1 MNEQQREK
9 QRVQTTRAAR
19 SVSFAVFLS
28 RILGLVR
35 EQVFAKLFGAGILNE
50 AFQVAF
56 RIPNLLRDLFAEG
69 ALSSAFVPTFTDYL
83 RRKGRT
89 EAWLLANLVVG
100 ALLLLLGVITLILL
114 FFSDQFVYLLAAGF
128 AKVPGKLEVTSNL
141 IKILSPFLMLIALA
155 SVVMGMLNTLNHF
168 FLPALAPALFNVAI
182 IGSGFF
188 LVPWFERQ
196 GIVPIYAMGVGAV
209 VGGLLQLVVQL
220 PILHR
225 YGYRLRLTF
234 DFDHEGFRRIA
245 RLVAPALLGISAVQI
260 NVVVNTQLASFLQA
274 NGPVSWLGFAFRV
287 LYLPIGLFGVAVGVV
302 NLRQVSHLAA
312 EEKWEDIKATVAHSI
327 KLISLLSLP
336 STVGLIV
343 LANPIVE
350 LIFERGRFS
359 SSDTTHTAYA
369 LMCYSL
375 GLFSYS
381 CVKIYAPTFYA
392 LGDTRTP
399 VRSSIVAVA
408 TNISVNLALIALLP
422 TGYKYLGLATGTSLS
437 MGLNNAL
444 LAHAFRARLGTLQTY
459 KVVSTVGK
467 NMIAAGV
474 MGVVL
479 YALNQWFQS
488 ARESMG
494 TLQLL
499 VSVSSSIGVGVL
511 VYFVSCRL
519 LGVEEVRYIFSRLR
533 T

>member
-1 MNEQQREK
+1 MNEQKREE
-9 QRVQTTRAAR
+9 QRVQTARAAR

-35 EQVFAKLFGAGILNE
+35 EQVFAKLFGAGIFNE

-69 ALSSAFVPTFTDYL
+69 ALSSAFVPTFTEYL
-83 RRKGRT
+83 RKKGRA
-89 EAWLLANLVVG
+89 EAWLLANLVIG
-100 ALLLLLGVITLILL
+100 ALLVLLGALTLILL
-114 FFSDQFVYLLAAGF
+114 LFSDQFVYLLAAGY
-128 AKVPGKLEVTSNL
+128 AKVPGKLEVTSSL

-168 FLPALAPALFNVAI
+168 FIPALAPALFNVAL

-188 LVPWFERQ
+188 LVPWFEQQ
-196 GIVPIYAMGVGAV
+196 GIVPIYAMAVGAV
-209 VGGLLQLVVQL
+209 VGGLLQLAVQL

-225 YGYRLRLTF
+225 YGYRPRLTF
-234 DFDHEGFRRIA
+234 DVHHEGLKRIG
-245 RLVAPALLGISAVQI
+245 RLIAPALLGISAVQI

-302 NLRQVSHLAA
+302 NLRDVSRLAA
-312 EEKWEDIKATVAHSI
+312 EERWEDVKATVAHSV
-327 KLISLLSLP
+327 KLISLLSIP

-343 LANPIVE
+343 LAHPIVE

-359 SSDTTHTAYA
+359 SDDTTHTAYA
-369 LMCYSL
+369 LVCYSL

-381 CVKIYAPTFYA
+381 CVKIYVPTFYA

-399 VRSSIVAVA
+399 VRSSILAVA
-408 TNISVNLALIALLP
+408 TNISVNLALIAVLP
-422 TGYKYLGLATGTSLS
+422 SGYRYLGLATGTSLS

-444 LAHAFRARLGTLQTY
+444 LAYSFGARLGSLQTY
-459 KVVSTVGK
+459 KVASTIGK
-467 NMIAAGV
+467 NLVAAGV
-474 MGVVL
+474 MGVVV
-479 YALNQWFQS
+479 YALNYWFHS
-488 ARESMG
+488 TWESME
-494 TLQLL
+494 TLLL
-499 VSVSSSIGVGVL
+499 AVSVSSAIAVGVL
-511 VYFVSCRL
+511 VYFVCCWL
-519 LGVEEVRYIFSRLR
+519 LGVGEIRYIFSRLR
-533 T
+533 S